1 MSSVLRPI
9 IINNSRDSVYTINN
23 RAREEIERK
32 IEEYESVIN
41 PILENYEESN
51 NQVNAHENRRVNND
65 SINDEYRQY
74 QDVINPLI
82 INRTNNSSE
91 SRSNTTSESRSN
103 TTSESRSNT
112 TSESRTN
119 NSSESRSN
127 TTSESYSRDSLVL
140 DTESSLETSYELFES
155 TDEDNTLVLDP
166 DEEDNIVN
174 SSDNDSL
181 IRCEKEFNSAVTKF
195 LEESLCS
202 EESDSDVQ
210 DCAICLS
217 RVSNIMRDN
226 DVYIEYDECG
236 HRVHIDCM
244 KKWRSHRELS
254 CNFKKMRFLKCEL
267 CQIPRSFTIVKSLVE
282 VKRSNRM
289 RKMCC
294 IV

>member
-32 IEEYESVIN
+32 IEEYESIIN

-82 INRTNNSSE
+82 INRTNNS
-91 SRSNTTSESRSN
+91 
-103 TTSESRSNT
+103 SESRSNT

-166 DEEDNIVN
+166 DEEDKRNKLSEGLENAIKAAETELKNQQETLEKEANEKYEKTKQEIADKAEAYKNEGVAPDVAAERAQQVVLAGKS
-174 SSDNDSL
+174 SSDKKNFEKKIISL
-181 IRCEKEFNSAVTKF
+181 WI
-195 LEESLCS
+195 
-202 EESDSDVQ
+202 
-210 DCAICLS
+210 
-217 RVSNIMRDN
+217 
-226 DVYIEYDECG
+226 
-236 HRVHIDCM
+236 
-244 KKWRSHRELS
+244 
-254 CNFKKMRFLKCEL
+254 
-267 CQIPRSFTIVKSLVE
+267 
-282 VKRSNRM
+282 
-289 RKMCC
+289 
-294 IV
+294 

>member
-32 IEEYESVIN
+32 IEEYESIIN

-51 NQVNAHENRRVNND
+51 NQVNTHENRRVNND

-82 INRTNNSSE
+82 INRTNNS
-91 SRSNTTSESRSN
+91 
-103 TTSESRSNT
+103 SESRSNT

-210 DCAICLS
+210 DCAICLNK
-217 RVSNIMRDN
+217 VSNIMRDN

-244 KKWRSHRELS
+244 KKWRLHRELS
-254 CNFKKMRFLKCEL
+254 SNFKKMRFLKCEL